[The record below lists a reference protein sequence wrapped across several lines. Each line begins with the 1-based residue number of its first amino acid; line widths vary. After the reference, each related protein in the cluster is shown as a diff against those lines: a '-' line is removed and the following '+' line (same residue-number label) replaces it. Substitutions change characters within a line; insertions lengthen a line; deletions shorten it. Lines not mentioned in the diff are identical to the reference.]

1 MHADLGL
8 RRDGRTVRAEI
19 GLRIAEIS
27 LAVEADR
34 RVASLVAKRY
44 AGFVTPAPACDWRV
58 RIAVGN
64 GASGPPDVAVER
76 ASDCFYI
83 ARHDFHGTV
92 DTAARVAEVVVG
104 TARENTVDS
113 ALRVVMS
120 LVLGADGGLL
130 VHAASLARG
139 GRGYVFAGPSGSGK
153 TTLARLANAD
163 LLSDELSIVR
173 VREDGV
179 TCHGTP
185 FWGELARGGDNR
197 SVPLAGFYRL
207 YKAPEHE
214 RRELMRGRALA
225 MLLENVMWFS
235 RDADAVARVVALAAD
250 VVERVP
256 CYELHFRRDDGFW
269 TVVDGE

>member
-1 MHADLGL
+1 M
-8 RRDGRTVRAEI
+8 RAEI
-19 GLRIAEIS
+19 GLRIADVV
-27 LAVEADR
+27 LAVETDHRALAALVR
-34 RVASLVAKRY
+34 RRY
-44 AGFVTPAPACDWRV
+44 AGFVTDAMATGWRV

-64 GASGPPDVAVER
+64 VVAGPPEVEVER
-76 ASDCFYI
+76 DGDCFRI
-83 ARHDFHGTV
+83 ARHDFHGTL
-92 DTAARVAEVVVG
+92 DTAARVAEVVAVG
-104 TARENTVDS
+104 ARENTVDS

-130 VHAASLARG
+130 VHAASLARD

-153 TTLARLANAD
+153 TTLARLAKAD

-185 FWGELARGGDNR
+185 FWGVLARGGDNR
-197 SVPLAGFYRL
+197 CVPLAVFYRL

-214 RRELMRGRALA
+214 RRALARGRALA
-225 MLLENVMWFS
+225 MLLENVTWFS
-235 RDADAVARVVALAAD
+235 RDADAVARVVALAAE

-269 TVVDGE
+269 AVVDDE